1 MNRPVL
7 VTPTRVDADSHR
19 IPSGMARA
27 ADTAI
32 IDDVSKIDRC
42 WRSDSDSSCVH
53 RATTVSRDGR
63 LSGCSARASSRTLV
77 HSLRSPATSSGGAL
91 IVAARRDEVR
101 SSPSRSPSTVV
112 NSVSGSSSP
121 CALSDSAISGI
132 SWRPMPQRSASAART
147 HTGRRAKRDDAQY
160 FDDVSC
166 RPPREKVLGE
176 CPVGPIHAFNP
187 TDLFDHEPQRRIDEV
202 LIELTPPYTVGKGEF
217 AYFADN
223 AGAQSE
229 RRSSD
234 ALRQGDEVPLDA
246 HRVNR
251 GTSSPGPPYT
261 LARRGPTPR
270 SARVAHSLR
279 SFATLI

>member
-42 WRSDSDSSCVH
+42 WRSDSDLSCVH

-91 IVAARRDEVR
+91 MVAARRDEVR
-101 SSPSRSPSTVV
+101 SNPSRSPSTVV

-147 HTGRRAKRDDAQY
+147 QTGDA
-160 FDDVSC
+160 
-166 RPPREKVLGE
+166 RNATTPRTSTTLPAVRLARKSSGSV
-176 CPVGPIHAFNP
+176 PSDRYTPS
-187 TDLFDHEPQRRIDEV
+187 
-202 LIELTPPYTVGKGEF
+202 TPPTCSMTK
-217 AYFADN
+217 
-223 AGAQSE
+223 
-229 RRSSD
+229 RSVVST
-234 ALRQGDEVPLDA
+234 R
-246 HRVNR
+246 
-251 GTSSPGPPYT
+251 
-261 LARRGPTPR
+261 
-270 SARVAHSLR
+270 
-279 SFATLI
+279 F